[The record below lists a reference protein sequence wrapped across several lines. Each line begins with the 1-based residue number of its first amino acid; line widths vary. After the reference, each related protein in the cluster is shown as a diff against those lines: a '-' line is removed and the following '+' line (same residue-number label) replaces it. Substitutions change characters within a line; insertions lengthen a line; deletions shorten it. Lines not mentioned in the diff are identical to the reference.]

1 MAGDAKIIISIGA
14 TDSGK
19 SFLIKKMLR
28 ETRPPRVLVW
38 DINREYAK
46 ELGPGTLATESLA
59 EVERW
64 LLLAARP
71 DCQAH
76 RFSICYYPPEY
87 HQKAMSA
94 AFKLLCKRA
103 LQAGHLFFVLD
114 EAHEVLVPGMGNEQM
129 FKTMVTRG
137 RHKYVQMA
145 VITQRPALIDK
156 TSMSNSTLVRCFK
169 LTDPNDVKYMSGAMG
184 LEVAQ
189 LDGLQQREYWER
201 DTNTKKTFRGGS
213 PP

>member
-1 MAGDAKIIISIGA
+1 MAGNAQIIISIGA

-19 SFLIKKMLR
+19 SYLIKKMLR
-28 ETRPPRVLVW
+28 EQRPPRIVVW
-38 DINREYAK
+38 DVNREYA
-46 ELGPGTLATESLA
+46 EVLGPGALITERLA

-71 DCQAH
+71 GFDKH
-76 RFSICYYPPEY
+76 RFSICYRPPEFD
-87 HQKAMSA
+87 QDAMGR
-94 AFKLLCKRA
+94 AFKLLCKRI
-103 LQAGHLFFVLD
+103 LQAGNLFFVLD
-114 EAHEVLVPGMGNEQM
+114 EAHEVLEPGAGNEKL

-156 TSMSNSTLVRCFK
+156 TSMSNATLVRCFK
-169 LTDPNDVKYMSGAMG
+169 LTDPNDVKYMAGAMG

-201 DTNTKKTFRGGS
+201 DTNTKKIFRGGS